1 MNKIFK
7 LFIVLLIGNTFYVY
21 SADKKYTDKQIR
33 YFHSDYFK
41 NKKK

>member
-1 MNKIFK
+1 MSKLIK
-7 LFIVLLIGNTFYVY
+7 LFIVILIGNTFYVY
-21 SADKKYTDKQIR
+21 AEKKFTDKQIR